1 MTTKQKTIIV
11 TGAPQAIGAAAPSP
25 DTPLH
30 KNKLKEFLRT
40 LAEITLNARLV

>member
-1 MTTKQKTIIV
+1 MGRKNELPRPDNLALV
-11 TGAPQAIGAAAPSP
+11 HGV